1 MKLTDD
7 PILLELMPELIET
20 WVDDINQQFDLYYED
35 RDAKEMYRLA
45 HTIKGSCLQFS
56 LDEIGQV
63 GIEMLQKVKNNDWDS
78 IYPYKKKLL
87 DKFHEAK
94 VLLDNMEK

>member
-1 MKLTDD
+1 MKMPTD

-20 WVDDINQQFDLYYED
+20 WVEDLNDKFDFYYES
-35 RDAKEMYRLA
+35 RDTKEMYRLA

-63 GIEMLQKVKNNDWDS
+63 GIEMLQKVKDNEWDS
-78 IYPYKKKLL
+78 IYPYKQKLL
-87 DKFHEAK
+87 NMFDEVK
-94 VLLDNMEK
+94 VILDNMDK

>member
-1 MKLTDD
+1 MKLTTD

-20 WVDDINQQFDLYYED
+20 WIDDINQQFDILFES
-35 RDAKEMYRLA
+35 RNNSEMYRLA

-87 DKFHEAK
+87 DMFYEVK
-94 VLLDNMEK
+94 VILDNMEK

>member
-1 MKLTDD
+1 
-7 PILLELMPELIET
+7 MPELIET
-20 WVDDINQQFDLYYED
+20 WVDDINQQFDLYYEE
-35 RDAKEMYRLA
+35 RDTKEMYRLA
-45 HTIKGSCLQFS
+45 HTIKGSCLQFA

-87 DKFHEAK
+87 DKFDEVK
-94 VLLDNMEK
+94 VLLDNMENNA

>member
-1 MKLTDD
+1 MKMPTD

-20 WVDDINQQFDLYYED
+20 WVDDINQKFDLYYEN
-35 RDAKEMYRLA
+35 RDLQEMYRFA

-63 GIEMLQKVKNNDWDS
+63 GIEMLQKVKNSDWDS
-78 IYPYKKKLL
+78 IYPYKQKLL
-87 DKFHEAK
+87 DMFNVVEVMLNK
-94 VLLDNMEK
+94 LDK

>member
-1 MKLTDD
+1 MKLTTD

-20 WVDDINQQFDLYYED
+20 WIDDINQKFDILFES
-35 RDAKEMYRLA
+35 RNNSEMYRLA

-78 IYPYKKKLL
+78 IYPYKKRLL
-87 DKFHEAK
+87 DMFYEVK
-94 VLLDNMEK
+94 VMLDNMEK